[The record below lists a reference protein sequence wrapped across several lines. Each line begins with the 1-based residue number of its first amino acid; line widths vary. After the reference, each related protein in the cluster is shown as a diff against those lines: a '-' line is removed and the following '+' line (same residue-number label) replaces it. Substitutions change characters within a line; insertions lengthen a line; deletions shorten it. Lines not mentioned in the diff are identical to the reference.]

1 MKWVCILFSVWTI
14 CEAYSDFHFHKVR
27 KWYMIVNNM
36 FIYTKLKNLFENL
49 KFLLLRKFQSF
60 LKVQFTN
67 NFFSFLQR
75 EVWLDTQF
83 FVVDSRHSYSDEA
96 YFFV

>member
-1 MKWVCILFSVWTI
+1 
-14 CEAYSDFHFHKVR
+14 
-27 KWYMIVNNM
+27 MIINNM

-49 KFLLLRKFQSF
+49 KFLLLKKFQSF
-60 LKVQFTN
+60 LKVRFTN
-67 NFFSFLQR
+67 NIFSFLQR

-83 FVVDSRHSYSDEA
+83 FVVDTRHSYSDEA